1 MQPVATDLNL
11 IQRVNVA
18 DIVRRSAAQYGERI
32 AIISAIENVTFAELH
47 NNVNQYARALLGHGV
62 KRGDFVGLLFRSSID
77 FFRAYFACAR
87 VGATAVPLNPNLKS
101 SDYEYIVEET
111 RIRLLIVHGD
121 LLPVAVDMQRAA
133 PAIDLVVSSNCSG
146 GSTPEDLLGAM
157 KWSEFVGLGTSS
169 GVYLND
175 VEVMVDDRD
184 SAQCIY
190 TSGTTAAPK
199 GVLTSHLAATFSA
212 VAVAHHGRLTAT
224 DTTLVCLPNHHVA
237 GLNNSVIPYLMVG
250 ATTVLLDGWDA
261 QTVAEALERY
271 RVTVMIITGPM
282 MIELFER
289 FGGRY
294 DWTSVRL
301 FVLGISSLPADRAA
315 LVRELCPRADLL
327 MASGQTEFTGYQEGM
342 RPEDQDAKAG
352 AWGNATMMTDV
363 AIMDSGAI
371 LPPQEVG
378 EIVYRGPTAMT
389 GYLGHRGETEQATAH
404 GWFHSGDLGFLDDAG
419 TVHFVDRIKDM
430 IKTGGEN
437 VASMEVAQAIMLH
450 PCVAECAVVGIPHP
464 RWSEAI
470 TAFVKTQA
478 NEVTEAELL
487 AHCRDKLAP
496 FKVPK
501 RILFVDEFPRTASR
515 KIRNVD
521 LREQYRMIYQ

>member
-1 MQPVATDLNL
+1 MLMGSVPEGTWVSAS
-11 IQRVNVA
+11 NVA

-47 NNVNQYARALLGHGV
+47 DNVNQYARALLGYGV
-62 KRGDFVGLLFRSSID
+62 KRGDFVGLLFKNSID
-77 FFRAYFACAR
+77 FFRAYFGCAR

-133 PAIDLVVSSNCSG
+133 PAIDLVVSSTSSD

-169 GVYLND
+169 GVYLSD

-190 TSGTTAAPK
+190 TSGT
-199 GVLTSHLAATFSA
+199 
-212 VAVAHHGRLTAT
+212 
-224 DTTLVCLPNHHVA
+224 
-237 GLNNSVIPYLMVG
+237 
-250 ATTVLLDGWDA
+250 
-261 QTVAEALERY
+261 
-271 RVTVMIITGPM
+271 
-282 MIELFER
+282 
-289 FGGRY
+289 
-294 DWTSVRL
+294 
-301 FVLGISSLPADRAA
+301 
-315 LVRELCPRADLL
+315 
-327 MASGQTEFTGYQEGM
+327 
-342 RPEDQDAKAG
+342 
-352 AWGNATMMTDV
+352 
-363 AIMDSGAI
+363 
-371 LPPQEVG
+371 
-378 EIVYRGPTAMT
+378 
-389 GYLGHRGETEQATAH
+389 QATAH

-419 TVHFVDRIKDM
+419 TVHFVDRMKDM

-478 NEVTEAELL
+478 NELTEAELL